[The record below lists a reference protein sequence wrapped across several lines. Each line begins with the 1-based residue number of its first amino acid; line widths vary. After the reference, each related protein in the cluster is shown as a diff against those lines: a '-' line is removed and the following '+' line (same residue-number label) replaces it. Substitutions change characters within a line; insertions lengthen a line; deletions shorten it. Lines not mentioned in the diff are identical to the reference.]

1 MKVIELTHSDA
12 AKHSVSGGKGAN
24 LGQLIAAG
32 FDVPPRF
39 VVTAEGY
46 RTFIKELDRMER

>member
-46 RTFIKELDRMER
+46 RTFIQELDRM